1 MITCIFLPSPVVEI
15 LFYCW
20 VYILI
25 HLFLRKPAA
34 IIFTCHIYDYHGAV
48 QNKGALDTQHMK
60 FVKIFQLT
68 SKVQK
73 RFSIFELQVASRSFC
88 HSARMSS
95 VYFPFCGPILGS
107 AVTAVR
113 PQHHPP
119 EGKCRVH
126 WPCCWNV
133 EYRCQRRGHTGQH
146 LVPPRAAGY
155 GML

>member
-1 MITCIFLPSPVVEI
+1 M
-15 LFYCW
+15 
-20 VYILI
+20 
-25 HLFLRKPAA
+25 
-34 IIFTCHIYDYHGAV
+34 IFTCHIYDYHGAV
-48 QNKGALDTQHMK
+48 QNKGALDTQHMNKTKMK
-60 FVKIFQLT
+60 FVKI
-68 SKVQK
+68 SNISVDIKIQK

-126 WPCCWNV
+126 
-133 EYRCQRRGHTGQH
+133 
-146 LVPPRAAGY
+146 
-155 GML
+155 